1 MCHYGRCGVRKMTR
15 GACLRQFANTGD
27 AIAAF
32 LEAIVGRSDGCGRGC
47 GGDCRRYFSG
57 MATTTLFEFIIVTTI
72 CKEETSQQNN
82 TVEKSDVWRAIF
94 GEKNLQ
100 FLTLF
105 VFQEGLQQNSTTGC

>member
-1 MCHYGRCGVRKMTR
+1 
-15 GACLRQFANTGD
+15 
-27 AIAAF
+27 
-32 LEAIVGRSDGCGRGC
+32 
-47 GGDCRRYFSG
+47 

-82 TVEKSDVWRAIF
+82 TVEKSDVWRASF

-105 VFQEGLQQNSTTGC
+105 FFKKACSKTAQPDVDGNYSGKMADELIGSF